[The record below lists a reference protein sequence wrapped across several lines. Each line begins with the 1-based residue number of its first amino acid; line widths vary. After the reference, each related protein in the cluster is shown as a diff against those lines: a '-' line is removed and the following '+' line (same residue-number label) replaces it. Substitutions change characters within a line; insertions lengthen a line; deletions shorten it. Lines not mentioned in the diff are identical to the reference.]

1 MVIET
6 TIPHATAA
14 RTAKLVRGIGAITGV
29 RPQASSLLISVQT
42 TPPKMPFRLLVVETD
57 PAARAAMDRMLST
70 AGNMVTSVA
79 EVEAAEEPVC
89 PAAAR
94 FLTYP
99 PETRAPHSLLFAF
112 LRPSRHT
119 PHPV

>member
-14 RTAKLVRGIGAITGV
+14 RTAQLVRGIGAIAEV
-29 RPQASSLLISVQT
+29 RPQASSLLISLQT

-79 EVEAAEEPVC
+79 EFEAAEE
-89 PAAAR
+89 R
-94 FLTYP
+94 LLYTP
-99 PETRAPHSLLFAF
+99 PPFFIPPRE
-112 LRPSRHT
+112 LRG
-119 PHPV
+119 